1 MFSNEIIAQLKQ
13 NDWIIECESAEKVD
27 WLLQAC
33 EEAGIKC
40 RSGRRATKF
49 KPNAQRYPIII
60 IYSAKDK
67 TIHQGM
73 ENKAGTLVSF
83 FVKEMGYKNI
93 TDWFFNAIKGETIV
107 INEQLIEQVIDR
119 LWQVANE
126 LNKDKDNE
134 QVIERLKKS
143 CWYVVCETVEEVD
156 LLLQVCKKAGMIW
169 DDGEK
174 ATEFKPYEH
183 DPLPFYIC
191 YCNHDR
197 SIFYVTDNNE
207 DYSEKNG
214 YENITDWLFN
224 AVKGENNG

>member
-1 MFSNEIIAQLKQ
+1 MFNEQVIEWLPQ
-13 NDWIIECESAEKVD
+13 NDWIIECESAEKVY

-73 ENKAGTLVSF
+73 ESKAGALVSF

-107 INEQLIEQVIDR
+107 INEQLI
-119 LWQVANE
+119 
-126 LNKDKDNE
+126 E

-183 DPLPFYIC
+183 DPLSLYIC

-214 YENITDWLFN
+214 YENITSWFFN
-224 AVKGENNG
+224 AIRGENND

>member
-1 MFSNEIIAQLKQ
+1 MVNEHVIEWLPQ
-13 NDWIIECESAEKVD
+13 NDWIIECKSAKKVD

-33 EEAGIKC
+33 EKAGIKW
-40 RSGRRATKF
+40 RSGRRATEF
-49 KPNAQRYPIII
+49 KPNAKKYPIII
-60 IYSAKDK
+60 IYCAEDK
-67 TIHQGM
+67 TIHQGI
-73 ENKAGTLVSF
+73 ECKAGTLVSF

-93 TDWFFNAIKGETIV
+93 TDWFFNAIKGKTIV

-126 LNKDKDNE
+126 LDKDNE
-134 QVIERLKKS
+134 HVIERLKKS

-156 LLLQVCKKAGMIW
+156 LLLQVCEKAGMIW

-174 ATEFKPYEH
+174 ATEFKPYEY
-183 DPLPFYIC
+183 DTLPLYIC

-197 SIFYVTDNNE
+197 SIFYVIDNNE

-214 YENITDWLFN
+214 YENITDWFFN
-224 AVKGENNG
+224 AIREDNNV

>member
-1 MFSNEIIAQLKQ
+1 MFNEHVIEWLPQ
-13 NDWIIECESAEKVD
+13 NDWIIECKSAKKVE
-27 WLLQAC
+27 WFLQAC

-49 KPNAQRYPIII
+49 KPNAKKYPIII
-60 IYSAKDK
+60 IYCAEDK

-73 ENKAGTLVSF
+73 ESKAGALVSF

-107 INEQLIEQVIDR
+107 INEQLIEQVI
-119 LWQVANE
+119 
-126 LNKDKDNE
+126 
-134 QVIERLKKS
+134 ERLKKS

-156 LLLQVCKKAGMIW
+156 LLLQVCKKAGIIW

-183 DPLPFYIC
+183 DPLPLYIC

-197 SIFYVTDNNE
+197 SIFYVIDNNE

-214 YENITDWLFN
+214 YENITDWFFY
-224 AVKGENNG
+224 AIRGENNV

>member
-1 MFSNEIIAQLKQ
+1 M
-13 NDWIIECESAEKVD
+13 V
-27 WLLQAC
+27 
-33 EEAGIKC
+33 
-40 RSGRRATKF
+40 
-49 KPNAQRYPIII
+49 
-60 IYSAKDK
+60 
-67 TIHQGM
+67 
-73 ENKAGTLVSF
+73 
-83 FVKEMGYKNI
+83 
-93 TDWFFNAIKGETIV
+93 
-107 INEQLIEQVIDR
+107 
-119 LWQVANE
+119 
-126 LNKDKDNE
+126 NE

-156 LLLQVCKKAGMIW
+156 LLLQVCKKAGIIW

-183 DPLPFYIC
+183 DPLPLYIC

-224 AVKGENNG
+224 AIKGKNNG

>member
-1 MFSNEIIAQLKQ
+1 MFNEQVIEWLPQ
-13 NDWIIECESAEKVD
+13 NDWIIECESAEKVY

-40 RSGRRATKF
+40 RSGRRATKL
-49 KPNAQRYPIII
+49 KPNAQIYPIII
-60 IYSAKDK
+60 ICCAEDK

-73 ENKAGTLVSF
+73 ENKTGTLVPF
-83 FVKEMGYKNI
+83 FVKKMGYKNI

-107 INEQLIEQVIDR
+107 INEQLIEQVI
-119 LWQVANE
+119 
-126 LNKDKDNE
+126 K
-134 QVIERLKKS
+134 RLKKS

-156 LLLQVCKKAGMIW
+156 LLLQVCEKAGMIW

-183 DPLPFYIC
+183 DPLPLYIC

-197 SIFYVTDNNE
+197 SIFYVIDNNE

-214 YENITDWLFN
+214 YENITDWFFY
-224 AVKGENNG
+224 VIRGENNV